1 MGFVPDCGSTHIL
14 AQLPDEIGTFLL
26 LTGKRMRGWD
36 LLYAFLS
43 SLSALLLVRLTNHSS
58 FKAIRVLRRIL
69 YLTTD

>member
-14 AQLPDEIGTFLL
+14 GQLPDEIGTFLL

-43 SLSALLLVRLTNHSS
+43 SLFALLVGLTNHSF
-58 FKAIRVLRRIL
+58 FKAMRVLRRIL